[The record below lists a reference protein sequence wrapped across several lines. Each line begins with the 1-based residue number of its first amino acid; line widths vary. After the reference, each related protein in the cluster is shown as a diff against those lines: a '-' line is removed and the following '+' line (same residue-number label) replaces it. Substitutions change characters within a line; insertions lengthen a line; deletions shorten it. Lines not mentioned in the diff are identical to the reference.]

1 MPDRSDAADRLS
13 GVLADELGCRPADR
27 GNAGGRSEAS
37 RVGSMCA
44 AGQHEQRRPVGVED
58 QRVGDGP
65 HLAAELGSGGRR
77 SRGGLG
83 EDDDLPGC
91 AVLGQDVGDPPDV
104 GVQFGSHGPDST
116 AIAVAARW
124 QQPLADRAGEMP
136 LWSMFRLLGLLGGLA
151 AVTDLGVGA
160 ASDES
165 LRRCVVATRLAR
177 AAGCDADQVRDVV
190 FVSLLQHIGCT
201 AFSHEAGAVWGDD
214 IASGRLAFLMDF
226 SDPRDLFRVWVPG
239 LAAATGRSRA
249 RVLATTVRSM
259 RGFDAAGPV
268 ATCDVAREAS
278 SRLGLPETVRQGLVH
293 ALCMWNGKGH
303 PRRSGEDIPL
313 ATRLMHVASIAVL
326 FLMHAGR
333 DAALAELR
341 RRSGSYLDP
350 ALVDL
355 FVDHA
360 GELLDGVESADAYE
374 AALDC
379 EPDPVQLVDRDDLES
394 VARTFGDLVD
404 LKSPRLHGHSS
415 AVADLA
421 AAAAGGLGL
430 AGDVHSVR
438 VAGHVHD
445 IGRVAVSS
453 RIWDKAD
460 PLSATERDQANLHP
474 YHGERILARIPEL
487 AEVAILAGQHH
498 ERCDGSGYHR
508 GIGGDRMSM
517 ASRVLATADAYCSA
531 TANNGAA
538 TADSTAKWLRDE
550 ARHGRLDAD
559 AVEAVLEVAGHQR
572 QVRRQ
577 GPAGLT
583 SRQIEVLR
591 LVASGLSNRDIAE
604 RLVISP
610 RTAEH
615 HVQDVYARIGASTRA
630 AAALFAMEH
639 GLLGP
644 REGSKI
650 GRSTQAGG

>member
-1 MPDRSDAADRLS
+1 
-13 GVLADELGCRPADR
+13 
-27 GNAGGRSEAS
+27 
-37 RVGSMCA
+37 
-44 AGQHEQRRPVGVED
+44 
-58 QRVGDGP
+58 
-65 HLAAELGSGGRR
+65 
-77 SRGGLG
+77 
-83 EDDDLPGC
+83 
-91 AVLGQDVGDPPDV
+91 
-104 GVQFGSHGPDST
+104 
-116 AIAVAARW
+116 
-124 QQPLADRAGEMP
+124 
-136 LWSMFRLLGLLGGLA
+136 MFRLLGLLGGLA

-160 ASDES
+160 ANDES

-177 AAGCDADQVRDVV
+177 AAGCDDDEIRDVV
-190 FVSLLQHIGCT
+190 YISLLEHIGCT
-201 AFSHEAGAVWGDD
+201 GPSHESAAVWGDD
-214 IASGRLAFLMDF
+214 IAIGRLAFLMDF
-226 SDPRDLFRVWVPG
+226 ADPRDLFRVWVPG

-249 RVLATTVRSM
+249 RALAATVRSM
-259 RGFDAAGPV
+259 RAFEAVGPV

-278 SRLGLPETVRQGLVH
+278 GRLGLPEAVRHGLVH
-293 ALCMWNGKGH
+293 ALCMWNGKGY
-303 PRRSGEDIPL
+303 PRRAGEEIPL
-313 ATRLMHVASIAVL
+313 CTRLMHVASIATL
-326 FLMHAGR
+326 FLLHAGP
-333 DAALAELR
+333 DAVVTQVR
-341 RRSGSYLDP
+341 RRSGTYLDP
-350 ALVDL
+350 SLADL
-355 FVDHA
+355 FVSKARD
-360 GELLDGVESADAYE
+360 LLDGVEALDAYE

-379 EPDPVQLVDRDDLES
+379 EPDPVRYVGTDDLES

-421 AAAAGGLGL
+421 AASTAGLGL
-430 AGDVHSVR
+430 AGEVHSVR
-438 VAGHVHD
+438 VAGHLHD

-453 RIWDKAD
+453 RIWDKAE
-460 PLSATERDQANLHP
+460 PLSASERDQANLHP
-474 YHGERILARIPEL
+474 YHSERILVRVPEL
-487 AEVAILAGQHH
+487 TEIATLAGQHH

-531 TANNGAA
+531 GSDGAGS
-538 TADSTAKWLRDE
+538 ADSTARWLRDE
-550 ARHGRLDAD
+550 ARQGRLDGD
-559 AVEAVLEVAGHQR
+559 AVEAVLEAAGHQR

-591 LVASGLSNRDIAE
+591 LLADGMSNRDIAE

-644 REGSKI
+644 RTGPKI